1 LSTALDIVE
10 EPHMKAKLLACILV
24 VSLTSPV
31 SAATYYIWSSNRTQ
45 KCSVAIRKPL
55 LQSKAYILVGNE
67 TGYKSRKEAIDAIK
81 SVGVCKMTYDK
92 K

>member
-1 LSTALDIVE
+1 
-10 EPHMKAKLLACILV
+10 MKSKLVAAWHPGC
-24 VSLTSPV
+24 SLTSPV

-67 TGYKSRKEAIDAIK
+67 GGYKSRKEATDAIK
-81 SVGVCKMTYDK
+81 STGVCKMAY
-92 K
+92 

>member
-1 LSTALDIVE
+1 
-10 EPHMKAKLLACILV
+10 MKSKLV
-24 VSLTSPV
+24 VLASWLSALTSPV

-67 TGYKSRKEAIDAIK
+67 GGASDRRKEATDRNQIDRR
-81 SVGVCKMTYDK
+81 V
-92 K
+92 

>member
-1 LSTALDIVE
+1 
-10 EPHMKAKLLACILV
+10 MKSKLVAACILV

-67 TGYKSRKEAIDAIK
+67 GDYKSRKEATDAIK
-81 SVGVCKMTYDK
+81 STGVCKMAY
-92 K
+92 